1 MSNAKAKL
9 KKRQLITRPLLT
21 QYPWYYVHIDLWEPG
36 VISTDGHRYVLTVID
51 RFTRYPEMIPIKD
64 KSAETVARAFF
75 EQVICRHGTC
85 AHVVSDNGSEFCNEV
100 FDVMNRLFGVKRI
113 RTAPYNPRAN
123 APVER
128 LHGFLRGAITALA
141 KDNISEWHRFLPA
154 VAFAYR
160 STVVKGMG
168 YSPFFLMHG
177 REPVLPGQLVAE
189 TKMRVPERTVDFV
202 EELGKRLKYAFQKV
216 IRNDTMTKEE
226 RMNKLAC
233 LPDERYE
240 VGDRLLHY
248 RKPTDEEESMK
259 ITERWHHV
267 MVDLAKHPY
276 YKVVLTPR
284 GSKNQPKPRH
294 ASSAQS

>member
-1 MSNAKAKL
+1 
-9 KKRQLITRPLLT
+9 
-21 QYPWYYVHIDLWEPG
+21 
-36 VISTDGHRYVLTVID
+36 
-51 RFTRYPEMIPIKD
+51 
-64 KSAETVARAFF
+64 
-75 EQVICRHGTC
+75 
-85 AHVVSDNGSEFCNEV
+85 
-100 FDVMNRLFGVKRI
+100 LFGVKRI

-202 EELGKRLKYAFQKV
+202 EELGKRLKYAFQRV

-226 RMNKLAC
+226 RMNKSAC

-276 YKVVLTPR
+276 YEVRDAEGRVLSCNARFLMRDHTVAGGELRKETQRAVCEARRNEGGGLGIDCGDDGVPRIR
-284 GSKNQPKPRH
+284 GSF
-294 ASSAQS
+294 

>member
-1 MSNAKAKL
+1 MYDLLRVRYHFPGIRKRLHDRVSQCECRMAKAKL

-128 LHGFLRGAITALA
+128 LVCMASFEGPLQLWPKTTFLSGIDSCRR
-141 KDNISEWHRFLPA
+141 WPLP
-154 VAFAYR
+154 
-160 STVVKGMG
+160 TG
-168 YSPFFLMHG
+168 P
-177 REPVLPGQLVAE
+177 
-189 TKMRVPERTVDFV
+189 
-202 EELGKRLKYAFQKV
+202 
-216 IRNDTMTKEE
+216 
-226 RMNKLAC
+226 
-233 LPDERYE
+233 
-240 VGDRLLHY
+240 
-248 RKPTDEEESMK
+248 
-259 ITERWHHV
+259 RW
-267 MVDLAKHPY
+267 
-276 YKVVLTPR
+276 
-284 GSKNQPKPRH
+284 
-294 ASSAQS
+294 

>member
-1 MSNAKAKL
+1 MWSNDSHS
-9 KKRQLITRPLLT
+9 I
-21 QYPWYYVHIDLWEPG
+21 
-36 VISTDGHRYVLTVID
+36 
-51 RFTRYPEMIPIKD
+51 
-64 KSAETVARAFF
+64 
-75 EQVICRHGTC
+75 
-85 AHVVSDNGSEFCNEV
+85 
-100 FDVMNRLFGVKRI
+100 RLFQV
-113 RTAPYNPRAN
+113 
-123 APVER
+123 
-128 LHGFLRGAITALA
+128 
-141 KDNISEWHRFLPA
+141 S
-154 VAFAYR
+154 AYR

-168 YSPFFLMHG
+168 SSPFFLMHG

-226 RMNKLAC
+226 RMNKSAC

-276 YKVVLTPR
+276 YEVRDAEGRVLSCNARFLMRDHTVAGAEGKAMSLRQQIWRSRLNLDVIVYDAALSAREQGPLWKQAMRIGKQLHFGGTSADGAR
-284 GSKNQPKPRH
+284 GREAAAVH
-294 ASSAQS
+294 AVRFA